1 MDEKKRIDL
10 DTWPSAAH
18 YRRFTED
25 IPCSATLADDI
36 DVTELRNACRSSG
49 RSFHLSVLWLVSA
62 AVNAHEEFRLTETDS
77 PEDPFPVP
85 AVWNVVHPVHNV
97 FHPETETFTSTFT
110 LFSPDPYEFE
120 KRAKEDTERAERLDI
135 PAIPAPPNVFET
147 SAVPWRHF
155 TSVGAGT
162 DAPSLSPLVVWGGF
176 REDRGRTYL
185 PLSITISHAAA
196 YGYHLARF
204 LNEVEAAGRMLA
216 KSRGGLSI

>member
-10 DTWPSAAH
+10 DTWPRAAY

-155 TSVGAGT
+155 TPLPCRRSSCGEDSAKTG
-162 DAPSLSPLVVWGGF
+162 DGPICPSLSRSHTP
-176 REDRGRTYL
+176 RRTV
-185 PLSITISHAAA
+185 ITSP
-196 YGYHLARF
+196 
-204 LNEVEAAGRMLA
+204 V
-216 KSRGGLSI
+216 S